1 MKTFLDKVVRNF
13 SSPTFRT
20 ALGLVIVV
28 EAVTIITAWLLLDSN
43 ISRWLHDRTVQTI
56 HIAQASAASG
66 DWSLVDTISTASEVR
81 RNGNVVR
88 TEVETPVFDRYRRA
102 LSDLTDKYFG
112 EIEGDVYL
120 VVVDKGIEYRID
132 PFDQHPMDR
141 FDKANE
147 WETAAYQSG
156 KTTYMKVPYSDISG
170 TYIAAFTPIY
180 RSGKIVGLMA
190 AEYDSAT
197 LAEFRGVVRKT
208 FWLSILPAL
217 LLSLV
222 LAYVLA
228 SVFVE
233 PMELFRRIDETAK
246 DRAKG
251 TGLDDP
257 LAKLSPRER
266 EVAELIRR
274 GLKNREIAD
283 KLVVTPETVKQHLKN
298 IKEKTGLTRVELA
311 VEVYASG
318 FQPGSGAP
326 ATA

>member
-1 MKTFLDKVVRNF
+1 VKSFFDKAARNF

-20 ALGLVIVV
+20 ALGLVVIV

-43 ISRWLHDRTVQTI
+43 ISRWLHERTVQTI
-56 HIAQASAASG
+56 HIARESAASD
-66 DWSLVDTISTASEVR
+66 DWSLVDKIPKATEVR

-88 TEVETPVFDRYRRA
+88 TEVESPLFDRYRQA
-102 LSDLTDKYFG
+102 LSDLSDKYFG
-112 EIEGDVYL
+112 ETEGDVYL
-120 VVVDKGIEYRID
+120 VVVDNGIEYRID

-141 FDKANE
+141 FYKANE

-156 KTTYMKVPYSDISG
+156 KTTYMTVPYSDGSG

-180 RSGKIVGLMA
+180 RGGKIVGLMA

-197 LAEFRGVVRKT
+197 LAEFRGIVRKT

-217 LLSLV
+217 LFSLA

-228 SVFVE
+228 SIFVE

-246 DRAKG
+246 DRLRGAA
-251 TGLDDP
+251 LDDP
-257 LAKLSPRER
+257 LAQLSPRER
-266 EVAELIRR
+266 EVAELISR
-274 GLKNREIAD
+274 GLKNREIAE

-298 IKEKTGLTRVELA
+298 IKEKTGFTRVELA
-311 VEVYASG
+311 VQVAASG
-318 FQPGSGAP
+318 FKPGPEAP
-326 ATA
+326 AEA